1 MSQTFHVNAQY
12 DSVVQGRI
20 ATSAQ
25 ADSAAMRTI
34 SFLGLIFL
42 PGTFISV
49 GCRVPGQRRGLT
61 SSVGDLFDE
70 LFRLFAAG

>member
-20 ATSAQ
+20 AKSAQ
-25 ADSAAMRTI
+25 SDSAAMRTI

-49 GCRVPGQRRGLT
+49 SLMSTRRSDRVSDVLA
-61 SSVGDLFDE
+61 GDILNE
-70 LFRLFAAG
+70 LLRLLS